1 MNPFQGKAA
10 SPSPGN
16 SAARYL
22 LKISF
27 LSLKSQLFAPRCPN
41 NSARLPSPPTESRT
55 SEKKTTQQ
63 TSPRPREAKLTSQRL
78 KKEKKETQTRK
89 KLVSHGVRTV
99 LACSSQNISDYLLPI
114 YYKCNVNKCH
124 SQSKYLPIFGEAI
137 DRRPDKELVV
147 DSG

>member
-1 MNPFQGKAA
+1 MGATTCPSSTASTTPRRSVNLFRGKAA

-16 SAARYL
+16 SAAR
-22 LKISF
+22 
-27 LSLKSQLFAPRCPN
+27 CPN
-41 NSARLPSPPTESRT
+41 NSASLPSPPTESRRR
-55 SEKKTTQQ
+55 ERKTTQQ

-114 YYKCNVNKCH
+114 YKCNVNKCH
-124 SQSKYLPIFGEAI
+124 SQ
-137 DRRPDKELVV
+137 
-147 DSG
+147 